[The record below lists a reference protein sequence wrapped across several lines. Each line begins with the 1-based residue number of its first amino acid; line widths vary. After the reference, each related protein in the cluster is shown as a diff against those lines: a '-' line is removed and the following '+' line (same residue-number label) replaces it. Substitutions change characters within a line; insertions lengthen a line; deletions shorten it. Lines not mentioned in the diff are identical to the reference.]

1 MEERKRSLIDHILR
15 LLDGL
20 GASGA
25 PLDLLEEGA
34 GREDCAWP
42 DGQSFRT
49 AHEIMDFMDEMPGG
63 FLIYR
68 AGGGEEILYAN
79 QGLLRIFQC
88 ETMEEFRALTGNSF
102 RGLVHPEDLE
112 AVEESIW
119 QQVAASQ
126 HDLDYVE
133 YRIVRKDGAV
143 RWIED
148 YGHFVRTESVRGVF
162 YAFLAD
168 ATEKREELL
177 SERSR
182 LIREKEENRREF
194 QSLMEEYDRER
205 SRMDRERLLRMKV
218 IEGLG
223 INYDS
228 IFYVDLDKDVIL
240 PYRQSGRS
248 ADVFSGDRQTW
259 TYSERM
265 NAYVERWV
273 CPEDREI
280 VARAVGA
287 EELRRQLSA
296 LARCYVNYRAVDG
309 DELLYLQFRFVAIGP
324 QERVSQ
330 LILGCRRVD
339 EELHREMEQKLV
351 LEEAL
356 ENARLSI
363 VAKNTFLSNMS
374 HDMRTPLNAIFGFTT
389 LARQSLPDMEA
400 VRGYLDRIE
409 DSSRQMLAL
418 IDEVLRLSW
427 TDANEAPAGE
437 EACSL
442 EGILEE
448 VRQFLLPQAE
458 EKEIDFTLDCSG
470 VRHDLIRGD
479 REKLS
484 QLVMYLANNA
494 VTYTPHGGSA
504 AITAVEA
511 EEASRTCAVYRIAV
525 RDTGIGISE
534 DFLKQIFEPF
544 ARERNTT
551 LSGIHGVGLGLTI
564 AKNITDLLGGTIEV
578 ESTVD
583 KGSVFT
589 VVLRLPFQDREPQ
602 PAESGGTLAS
612 ESPADASGGRRL
624 LVVEDNELN
633 LEIETEILESLD
645 FTVDTARDGK
655 EAVEKV
661 RACAAGDYDLV
672 LMDIQMPVMDGW
684 EATRAI
690 RALPDPEQAGIPI
703 VALSANVF
711 DSDVRQSMDAGM
723 DAHLAKPIDIPL
735 LLETIERIM
744 ERRG

>member
-1 MEERKRSLIDHILR
+1 MEERGRSLIDHLLK

-20 GASGA
+20 SASGA
-25 PLDLLEEGA
+25 PLNLLEEEA
-34 GREDCAWP
+34 GWEAHAWP
-42 DGQSFRT
+42 DRQSRRM
-49 AHEIMDFMDEMPGG
+49 AREILDFMGEMPGG

-79 QGLLRIFQC
+79 RGLLRIFQC

-133 YRIVRKDGAV
+133 SRIIRKDGAV

-148 YGHFVRTESVRGVF
+148 YGHFVRTESIGGVF
-162 YAFLAD
+162 YVFLAD
-168 ATEKREELL
+168 ATVKR
-177 SERSR
+177 ERSR
-182 LIREKEENRREF
+182 LIREKEENRREL

-205 SRMDRERLLRMKV
+205 SRLGREYRLRMKV

-223 INYDS
+223 VNYDS
-228 IFYVDLDKDVIL
+228 IFYVDLDKDAVL
-240 PYRQSGRS
+240 PYRQSSRS
-248 ADVFSGDRQTW
+248 ADVFSGDHQAW
-259 TYSERM
+259 KYSEHI

-273 CPEDREI
+273 CPEDREL
-280 VARAVGA
+280 VTRAVSA
-287 EELRRQLSA
+287 EELRRQLSTG
-296 LARCYVNYRAVDG
+296 ARCYVNYRAVDG
-309 DELLYLQFRFVAIGP
+309 DELLYLQFRFVAVGP
-324 QERVSQ
+324 RERASQ

-339 EELHREMEQKLV
+339 EELQREMEQKL
-351 LEEAL
+351 LLAEAL

-389 LARQSLPDMEA
+389 LARQSLPDTEA
-400 VRGYLDRIE
+400 VQGYLERIE
-409 DSSRQMLAL
+409 DSSHQLLEL
-418 IDEVLRLSW
+418 IDKVLRLSW

-437 EACSL
+437 EECSL
-442 EGILEE
+442 EGMLEE
-448 VRQFLLPQAE
+448 VRRFLLPQAE

-470 VRHDLIRGD
+470 VRHDLIKGD

-484 QLVMYLANNA
+484 QLVMDLANNA
-494 VTYTPHGGSA
+494 VTYTPPGGSV

-511 EEASRTCAVYRIAV
+511 EEASCSCAVYRIAV

-544 ARERNTT
+544 SRERNTT

-564 AKNITDLLGGTIEV
+564 AKNITDLLGGTIDI

-589 VVLRLPFQDREPQ
+589 VTLRLHFHDKMLPREDMP
-602 PAESGGTLAS
+602 LA
-612 ESPADASGGRRL
+612 ESPADAPAGRRL
-624 LVVEDNELN
+624 LVVEDNEIN

-661 RACAAGDYDLV
+661 RASAAGDYDLI

-690 RALPDPEQAGIPI
+690 RALPDPDQAGIPI

-723 DAHLAKPIDIPL
+723 DAHLAKPIDVPV

>member
-1 MEERKRSLIDHILR
+1 MEERRCSLIDHILK

-20 GASGA
+20 SVSGA
-25 PLDLLEEGA
+25 PLDLLEEET
-34 GREDCAWP
+34 GREAHVWP
-42 DGQSFRT
+42 DGQSFRM
-49 AHEIMDFMDEMPGG
+49 AREIMDFMDEMPGG

-68 AGGGEEILYAN
+68 AGGREEILYAN
-79 QGLLRIFQC
+79 RGLLRIFLC
-88 ETMEEFRALTGNSF
+88 ETMEELRALTENSF

-126 HDLDYVE
+126 HELDHVE
-133 YRIVRKDGAV
+133 YRIVRKDGVA
-143 RWIED
+143 RWVED
-148 YGHFVRTESVRGVF
+148 YGHFVRTESLGGVF
-162 YAFLAD
+162 YVFLAD
-168 ATEKREELL
+168 ATEKREKLL

-182 LIREKEENRREF
+182 LLREKEEENRREL
-194 QSLMEEYDRER
+194 QALMEEYSRER
-205 SRMDRERLLRMKV
+205 SRLDREYQLRMKV

-223 INYDS
+223 VNYDS
-228 IFYVDLDKDVIL
+228 IFYVDLDKDIIL
-240 PYRQSGRS
+240 PYRQSSRS
-248 ADVFSGDRQTW
+248 ADVFAGDRQTW
-259 TYSERM
+259 MYSERM
-265 NAYVERWV
+265 NAYLDRWV
-273 CPEDREI
+273 CSEDREM
-280 VARAVGA
+280 VARAVSA
-287 EELRRQLSA
+287 EELRRQLST
-296 LARCYVNYRAVDG
+296 LARCYVNYRAADG
-309 DELLYLQFRFVAIGP
+309 DKLLYLQFRFVAIGP

-339 EELHREMEQKLV
+339 EELQREMEQKLV

-356 ENARLSI
+356 ENAKLSI

-389 LARQSLPDMEA
+389 MARQSLPDTEA

-409 DSSRQMLAL
+409 DSSHQLLEL
-418 IDEVLRLSW
+418 IDKVLRLSW

-437 EACSL
+437 EECSL
-442 EGILEE
+442 EGVLKE

-470 VRHDLIRGD
+470 VSHDRIKGD
-479 REKLS
+479 RKKLS

-494 VTYTPHGGSA
+494 VTYTPHGGSVV
-504 AITAVEA
+504 ITAVEA
-511 EEASRTCAVYRIAV
+511 ETASRSCADYRIAV

-551 LSGIHGVGLGLTI
+551 LSGIYGVGLGLTI
-564 AKNITDLLGGTIEV
+564 AKNITDLLGGTIEI

-589 VVLRLPFQDREPQ
+589 VTLRLHFQDKVPQ
-602 PAESGGTLAS
+602 PDDTPPAEG
-612 ESPADASGGRRL
+612 PADAPSGRRL
-624 LVVEDNELN
+624 LVVEDNEIN

-655 EAVEKV
+655 IAVEKV
-661 RACAAGDYDLV
+661 RASAAGDYDLI

-690 RALPDPEQAGIPI
+690 RALPDPDQAGIPI

-711 DSDVRQSMDAGM
+711 DSDVRKSMDAGM
-723 DAHLAKPIDIPL
+723 DAHLAKPIDVPL

-744 ERRG
+744 ERREQP